1 MMFTKENLV
10 HITLDVVLISVL
22 LIYVNNKNKHVT
34 SSLEELR
41 SYTEEQ
47 IENVNAKLDNVIK
60 YITKKNQP
68 VKTTPQVS
76 QYASQQSQQQYP
88 QQYHQQSSQQYYQQA
103 QRQTHDNVPVKV
115 KDTSVS
121 EQSQQTFESLI
132 SQPFPS
138 EAPLPQSQPSQPPQS
153 QQAPQPQ
160 RSVIK
165 TQDNVKKVR
174 FNEFESFMNTMTP
187 TITIVS
193 NSIPQTQPSTNI
205 EVLEDEETPSD
216 NQQVVENEIEEST
229 AQLSENDMK
238 EIEDAL
244 KGGM

>member
-1 MMFTKENLV
+1 MFTKENLV

-22 LIYVNNKNKHVT
+22 LIYVNNKNKHVS

-68 VKTTPQVS
+68 VKTIPQ
-76 QYASQQSQQQYP
+76 QAP